1 MQIKEFEALTLKE
14 CLQQVRDSLGPEAVI
29 LETRKLRKGGMLG
42 VGSHDAVC
50 IVAATGISVKD
61 DFVERDRAASRMAI
75 ESEYAVAVERPPA
88 LPAAEV
94 QTDASR
100 TRTSEPASAL
110 PQANPRKS
118 SARTAPAKAETQ
130 PTRQT
135 PVSKPTSANKA
146 STPTTANKASA
157 VAAARSAYGRAG
169 REQAA
174 TSGSNVLASS
184 STGSL
189 SREEAAASNFAAA
202 SQNNQLDHVTGATPI
217 QSSFIQSSFIQSSSA
232 QSSSAQS
239 SYSSENEIDTAQQF
253 ENSGWIGTADT
264 LKVRQSA
271 QEDRTR
277 VQASLTAARD
287 AERVASLERTMDDIR
302 ASLAA
307 LQREQRESEERTV
320 SAVVSAVMPAVTAA
334 SNAVQLALGDNTP
347 DIRFPA
353 IYEKLLVSGVGEQR
367 AQALLN
373 ELPDLTAW
381 SEAAQIPLA
390 LSALRDLIG
399 RRICSSGPI
408 VLTPGR
414 LKAVALIGPTGVG
427 KTTTIAKIAA
437 HFALVENKRVALIT
451 VDTYRVAAVEQ
462 LKIYSELIEIPLA
475 VAYNLEDVLPIV
487 AHYEDYDLLLI
498 DTAGRSQK
506 NIAQVGEIKSLLEA
520 VNCET
525 HLVMSAQFKEQDMVE
540 MVRRFSE
547 ARVDRLLF
555 TKLDETDS
563 YGTLLNVA
571 EETGIPLSY
580 LTTGQKVPED
590 IEIADGGKLAGLML
604 DDPTI
609 AG

>member
-217 QSSFIQSSFIQSSSA
+217 QSSFIQSS
-232 QSSSAQS
+232 SAQS
-239 SYSSENEIDTAQQF
+239 SYSSENEIDTAQEF

-462 LKIYSELIEIPLA
+462 LRIYSELIEIPLA

>member
-50 IVAATGISVKD
+50 IVAATGITVKD
-61 DFVERDRAASRMAI
+61 DFVEHDRAASRMAV
-75 ESEYAVAVERPPA
+75 ESEYAVAVERPRA
-88 LPAAEV
+88 LPVAEGHANAPERASA
-94 QTDASR
+94 QPNQRKSASR
-100 TRTSEPASAL
+100 TAVSEAEGRKVQQSPTPIQSATKKASTL
-110 PQANPRKS
+110 
-118 SARTAPAKAETQ
+118 TT
-130 PTRQT
+130 
-135 PVSKPTSANKA
+135 ANKA

-174 TSGSNVLASS
+174 TSASS
-184 STGSL
+184 ALTSSL
-189 SREEAAASNFAAA
+189 IDAPTREETAASTFVAA
-202 SQNNQLDHVTGATPI
+202 SQNNFPDGVTGAQPGPV
-217 QSSFIQSSFIQSSSA
+217 
-232 QSSSAQS
+232 
-239 SYSSENEIDTAQQF
+239 SYSQPSYAAVDEIDLSK
-253 ENSGWIGTADT
+253 EIGNSGRIGNADT
-264 LKVRQSA
+264 LKVLQSA

-307 LQREQRESEERTV
+307 LQRDQRESEERTV

-334 SNAVQLALGDNTP
+334 SNAVQLALGDNAP
-347 DIRFPA
+347 DIRFPS
-353 IYEKLLVSGVGEQR
+353 IYEKLLASGVGEQR

-381 SEAAQIPLA
+381 SEAAQLPLA

-399 RRICSSGPI
+399 RRVHSGGPI
-408 VLTPGR
+408 ILTPGR

-427 KTTTIAKIAA
+427 KTTTVAKIAA

-475 VAYNLEDVLPIV
+475 VAYNLEDVLPIM
-487 AHYEDYDLLLI
+487 AQYADYDLLLI

-540 MVRRFSE
+540 MVRRFSA

-563 YGTLLNVA
+563 YGTILNVA

-604 DDPTI
+604 DDSTI

>member
-100 TRTSEPASAL
+100 TRTSEPVSAL

-184 STGSL
+184 STASL

-217 QSSFIQSSFIQSSSA
+217 QSSFIQSS
-232 QSSSAQS
+232 SAQS
-239 SYSSENEIDTAQQF
+239 SYSSENEIDTAQEF

-334 SNAVQLALGDNTP
+334 SNAVHLALGDNTP

-462 LKIYSELIEIPLA
+462 LRIYSELIEIPLA

>member
-217 QSSFIQSSFIQSSSA
+217 QSSFIQSSFI

>member
-100 TRTSEPASAL
+100 TRTSEPVSAL

-217 QSSFIQSSFIQSSSA
+217 QSSFIQSS
-232 QSSSAQS
+232 SAQS
-239 SYSSENEIDTAQQF
+239 SYSSENEIDTAQEF

-334 SNAVQLALGDNTP
+334 SNAVQLALGDNAP

-462 LKIYSELIEIPLA
+462 LRIYSELIEIPLA